1 MGVRI
6 GIDSGGTFTDGM
18 AVGEEGQIHTLKVPS
33 TPEDPAQGFEEAL
46 RQMLKTLD
54 IPHSQVDWVLH
65 GTTVAIAAS
74 HDRSQ

>member
-6 GIDSGGTFTDGM
+6 GIDSGGTFTDVM
-18 AVGEEGQIHTLKVPS
+18 AVGEEGHIHRLKVPS

-54 IPHSQVDWVLH
+54 ISLTSKD
-65 GTTVAIAAS
+65 
-74 HDRSQ
+74 